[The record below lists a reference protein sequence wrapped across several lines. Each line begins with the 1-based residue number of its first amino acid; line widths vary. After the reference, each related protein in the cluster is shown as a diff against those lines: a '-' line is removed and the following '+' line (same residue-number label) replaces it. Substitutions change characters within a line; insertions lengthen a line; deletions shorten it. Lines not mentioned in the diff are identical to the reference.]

1 MAYARKTKGTKEA
14 PYGFKPDGKPRG
26 KPGRKTLPPEKRKTY
41 RKKPKSEHKR
51 PGPKPRVR
59 EKRGPL
65 DKRSRRVDRGGFKK
79 DGTPMPS
86 MLDACGKI
94 TKEGASAMGKRGGG
108 RPRGS
113 YSLDTIIKNKLR
125 EMRGKGDDRETIGD
139 AIIRLLLEQSVK
151 SPMKRLA
158 IARFLTER
166 VDGKAV
172 QPIKDVTPR
181 NPLDELSDE
190 ELDRLIARRGK
201 PTLSPVVDDDANDA
215 NDANDA
221 KEESPSPQEGRPSE
235 TPRSA
240 DAPPP
245 SPQPKPKTQPTKK
258 KAGSSGLSS

>member
-1 MAYARKTKGTKEA
+1 MSYARKTKGTKEA

-79 DGTPMPS
+79 DGTPMPP

-94 TKEGASAMGKRGGG
+94 TSEGARAMQKRGGG
-108 RPRGS
+108 RPKGS
-113 YSLDTIIKNKLR
+113 ISMDRIIR
-125 EMRGKGDDRETIGD
+125 EELAREHGKGKETKARVLARKLIDQG
-139 AIIRLLLEQSVK
+139 IS
-151 SPMKRLA
+151 SPMKRS
-158 IARFLTER
+158 IVTRFLTER

-190 ELDRLIARRGK
+190 ELDALVARRGR
-201 PTLSPVVDDDANDA
+201 PVLSPVVDDD
-215 NDANDA
+215 DA

-245 SPQPKPKTQPTKK
+245 SPQPQPKTQPTKK
-258 KAGSSGLSS
+258 KAGGSGLSS